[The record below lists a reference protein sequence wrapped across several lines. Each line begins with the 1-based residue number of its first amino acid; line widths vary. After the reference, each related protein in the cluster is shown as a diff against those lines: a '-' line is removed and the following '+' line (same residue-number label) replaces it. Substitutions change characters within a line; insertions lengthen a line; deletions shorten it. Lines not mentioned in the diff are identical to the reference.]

1 MNIFHTAAYAIAVG
15 LSTPALAQ
23 DSEHRLGDHPAIVVQ
38 RLHAQA
44 GYDYASKFYPHP
56 AWLYL
61 LPEEPHRMNQ
71 HPAVL
76 AFKREQ
82 ERQQALGG
90 ATVPPKLALVGE
102 QQ

>member
-1 MNIFHTAAYAIAVG
+1 MNTFHTAACAIAV
-15 LSTPALAQ
+15 ALPTSAIAQ
-23 DSEHRLGDHPAIVVQ
+23 DSEHHLGDHPAIVVQ
-38 RLHAQA
+38 RLHAQQ

-82 ERQQALGG
+82 ERRQALA
-90 ATVPPKLALVGE
+90 ATAPPKLVLVGE
-102 QQ
+102 QR